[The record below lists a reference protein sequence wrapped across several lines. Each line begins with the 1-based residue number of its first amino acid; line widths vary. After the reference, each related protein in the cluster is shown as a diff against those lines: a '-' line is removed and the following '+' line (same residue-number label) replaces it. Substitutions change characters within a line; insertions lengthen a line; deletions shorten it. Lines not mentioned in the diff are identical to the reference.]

1 MKWTQTLIPTLRE
14 APADAEIVSHKLLLR
29 AGLIRKLAGGVYTFL
44 PLGLRVLRKVEQIVR
59 EEMNRAGA
67 IEVLMPALQPPEIWE
82 QSGRAETASSVLYK
96 VKDSSGRQWFL
107 SPTAEEVIT
116 TLAANEINSYRQL
129 PKNFYQISLKFR
141 DEIRPRFGLM
151 RAKEFIMKDAYSFDT
166 TDEGAM
172 ASYKKMYDAYIRIF
186 ARCGLKAFPVEADTG
201 VIGGNYSH
209 EFMVPAETGENE
221 VAFCEACG
229 YAANIEKAT
238 SGIPKTAARQIVA
251 RIEKFSTPGVR
262 TIEALSKAP
271 YSVPA
276 NRQIKTL
283 VYIADSKPVLIL
295 IRGDDKLN
303 ETKLM
308 AKMVVTQIRPAN
320 EDEIV
325 KLLGAH
331 PGSLGAAFGV
341 PFPVGD
347 SGIRFEQNVAQI
359 QEHSEKTVFK
369 GKERDLGLTHT
380 THGLTI
386 YADERLR
393 GANDM
398 VTGANLDGW
407 HFKNVSIER
416 DIKVTAWFDL
426 RTVSAG
432 EPCVKCGKP
441 LKIRR
446 AIEVG
451 HVFKLGTKY
460 SEKLNATFLDV
471 DGSRKP
477 SVMGCYGIGVTRT
490 LQAIIEQGNDKD
502 GIIWPLSVAPY
513 QVCITPL
520 SVAPESQAMQLAEKF
535 YTELSAKN
543 VDVILDDRDER
554 PGVKFK
560 DSELAGFPIRIGLG
574 EKSLARGEVELKP
587 RNGALQ
593 SVKIE
598 EAIRAVLKLMQA
610 DHSGLPAA

>member
-1 MKWTQTLIPTLRE
+1 LIPTLRE

-59 EEMNRAGA
+59 EEMDRAGA

-82 QSGRAETASSVLYK
+82 ASGRAETASNVLFK

-172 ASYKKMYDAYIRIF
+172 AAYKKMYDAYTRIF

-238 SGIPKTAARQIVA
+238 SGIPKTAAREIGA
-251 RIEKFSTPGVR
+251 AIEKFPTPGVV
-262 TIEALSKAP
+262 TIEALSKEP
-271 YSVPA
+271 YKVPA

-283 VYIADSKPVLIL
+283 IFIADSKPIIIL
-295 IRGDDKLN
+295 IRGDDQLN

-308 AKMVVTQIRPAN
+308 AKTGVVAVRPARP
-320 EDEIV
+320 EEIV
-325 KLLGAH
+325 PLLGAK
-331 PGSLGAAFGV
+331 PGSLGAVAKV
-341 PFPVGD
+341 PADV
-347 SGIRFEQNVAQI
+347 
-359 QEHSEKTVFK
+359 KVF
-369 GKERDLGLTHT
+369 
-380 THGLTI
+380 
-386 YADERLR
+386 ADERLR

-398 VTGANLDGW
+398 TTGANEDGF
-407 HFKNVSIER
+407 HLKNVSIER

-426 RTVSAG
+426 RTVGAG
-432 EPCVKCGKP
+432 EPCVKCGKS

-460 SEKLNATFLDV
+460 SEKLNATFLDA

-477 SVMGCYGIGVTRT
+477 SVMGCYGIGVSRT
-490 LQAIIEQGNDKD
+490 VQAIIEQSNDKD

-513 QVCITPL
+513 RVCITPL
-520 SVAPESQAMQLAEKF
+520 SVAPESAAMQLAEKI
-535 YTELSAKN
+535 YAELSAQG

-560 DSELAGFPIRIGLG
+560 DSELVGFPIRIGIG
-574 EKSLARGEVELKP
+574 EKSLAKGEVEIKL
-587 RNGALQ
+587 RGGALQ
-593 SVKIE
+593 AVPIDG
-598 EAIRAVLKLMQA
+598 AVAAVLALLEKTA
-610 DHSGLPAA
+610 